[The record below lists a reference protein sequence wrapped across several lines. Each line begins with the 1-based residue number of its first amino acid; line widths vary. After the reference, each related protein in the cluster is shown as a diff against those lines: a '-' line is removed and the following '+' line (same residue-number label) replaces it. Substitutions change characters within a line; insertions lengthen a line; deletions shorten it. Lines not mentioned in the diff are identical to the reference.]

1 MAKDKKKEAKPK
13 KEAKAKKEPK
23 AKKSKGAKGEAPQ
36 ATTAAAN
43 PVVQSAPPKD
53 PKKRRAV
60 LLVIVLALAAG
71 VYFGVPQI
79 KRGMSYSNAI
89 AQIQKGKFETA
100 RAELESV
107 DNYKDAYVLR
117 TYALAR
123 ALYGSGSGTSG
134 AALDHVRICLQ
145 VIPEDYDG
153 ALANDIKNIKTQ
165 FGYYGQL
172 TGNTGSD
179 SALHGDY
186 RSDVSHNGNFYTAWR
201 ECYESAAHFWDEPGD

>member
-1 MAKDKKKEAKPK
+1 VAKDKKKEAKPK

-23 AKKSKGAKGEAPQ
+23 AKKGKGAKGEAPR
-36 ATTAAAN
+36 AATAAAYR
-43 PVVQSAPPKD
+43 PAPPKD
-53 PKKRRAV
+53 PKKGRAV

-79 KRGMSYSNAI
+79 KRGVSYNA
-89 AQIQKGKFETA
+89 AVTQIQQGKFETA
-100 RAELESV
+100 RAKLESV

-145 VIPEDYDG
+145 VIPENYNGD
-153 ALANDIKNIKTQ
+153 LANEIKNFKTQ

-179 SALHGDY
+179 SALHGGY

-201 ECYESAAHFWDEPGD
+201 EFYESAAHFWDEPGD

>member
-23 AKKSKGAKGEAPQ
+23 AKKGKGAKGEAPR
-36 ATTAAAN
+36 AATAAAYR
-43 PVVQSAPPKD
+43 PAPPKE

-71 VYFGVPQI
+71 VYFGVTQI
-79 KRGMSYSNAI
+79 KHGVSYSNAI
-89 AQIQKGKFETA
+89 AQIQNGKFETA

-107 DNYKDAYVLR
+107 GDYKDAYALR

-123 ALYGSGSGTSG
+123 ALYGSGNGTSG
-134 AALDHVRICLQ
+134 AALDHVRLCLQ
-145 VIPEDYDG
+145 VIPENYDG
-153 ALANDIKNIKTQ
+153 DLANEIKNFKTQ

-201 ECYESAAHFWDEPGD
+201 EFYESAAHFWDEPGD